1 MQRFYLLVLLC
12 VLSLSAISQSTI
24 KGKVRD
30 KATGEPIFSANVI
43 VKGTTTGITSDFEGE
58 FKIQVDKLPVTLQ
71 ISFIGYE
78 PKEVVV
84 SEANQRVD
92 VLLASAQILIDAAEI
107 VGERISDK
115 QKQAPLTVETMDA
128 IAIKEAP
135 SGSFYEGLGNL
146 KGVDLT
152 SASLGFKIINTRG
165 FNSTSPV
172 RSLQLI
178 DGVDNQSPGLNFSL
192 GNFLGSSDLDVKSV
206 DIVAGASSAFYGP
219 GAFNGVVNMQTKN
232 PFIFPGLSVSMK
244 VGERSLFEHAFRF
257 AEAIKNKE
265 GKDFFAYKLNFYFMQ
280 AYDWEAENYDQVD
293 GSLVPN
299 NNPGRYN
306 AVNIYGDE
314 YFPAN
319 DFSTSAPWNYPG
331 VGTFFRTGYKE
342 SDVVNYN
349 TDNTKASASFH
360 LRTKPEEGFDSPELV
375 YAFNIGT
382 GTTVYQ
388 GDNRFS
394 LRDIV
399 FFQNRIEFKKE
410 NKYFIRAY
418 MTKED
423 AGRSYDPY
431 ATSLRLQEEARSNE
445 DWAQVYIKYW
455 NDSIEDQLI
464 DMGFPQLEIDPGPP
478 FQIVFDYDSLD
489 SWMNFYND
497 SLTYFHNLV
506 ENWTNNG
513 TANVPGVGNLGYLT
527 PGTDAF
533 NQAFQRI
540 TSAKN
545 NDEFGGTRFFD
556 RSALYH
562 VHGEY
567 TFEPTFVDRI
577 KVGAN
582 GRLYKPNSDGTIFSD
597 TANTSITN
605 SEFGTYLGVEQKLK
619 GDRIMLSAT
628 VRADKNQNFDLI
640 VSPAASVVWRPR
652 ENDYLRAS
660 FSSALRNPTLA
671 DQYLDLNIGPAILR
685 GNLQGVDSLITLE
698 SFTNYR
704 SSLNTDT
711 IEYFNIDAIRP
722 EQVKTFEIGYR
733 TSIGK
738 KMYMDAGYY
747 FSSYSN
753 FIGYN
758 IGLEAKFD
766 DATALPS
773 DIQAYRY
780 SANSKNNVRTQGF
793 SIGLNY
799 YLNDIFG
806 ISGNYSWNKLVKV
819 DEDDP
824 IIPAFNT
831 PEHKY
836 NLSFSARDIKSN
848 LGAGN
853 LFGFSVNYK
862 WVQGFIFEGSPQF
875 TGFVPSYDL
884 VDAQV
889 NYLVKQINT
898 TFKLGASN
906 LLNNMQYQTYGG
918 PRIGRLA
925 YFSIVYDLTK

>member
-1 MQRFYLLVLLC
+1 MQKIILFVLVC
-12 VLSLSAISQSTI
+12 LSAISIQAQTTI
-24 KGKVRD
+24 KGRVRD
-30 KATGEPIFSANVI
+30 KGTGEAVFSANVI
-43 VKGTTTGITSDFEGE
+43 VKGTTTGITTDFEGE
-58 FKIQVDKLPVTLQ
+58 FKIQVPELPVTLQ

-78 PKEVVV
+78 MKEVTVR
-84 SEANQRVD
+84 EANQRVD
-92 VLLASAQILIDAAEI
+92 VLLNSAQIMIDEAEV
-107 VGERISDK
+107 VGERISER

-192 GNFLGSSDLDVKSV
+192 GNFLGSCDLDVKSV
-206 DIVAGASSAFYGP
+206 DIVAGASSAFFGP
-219 GAFNGVVNMQTKN
+219 GAFNGVINMQTKN

-257 AEAIKNKE
+257 AEAIENKD
-265 GKDFFAYKLNFYFMQ
+265 GKDFFAYKLNFYYMQ

-299 NNPGRYN
+299 DNPGRFN

-342 SDVVNYN
+342 SEVVDYN
-349 TDNTKASASFH
+349 TNNMKACASFH
-360 LRTKPEEGFDSPELV
+360 LRTKPEEGYDSPELV

-445 DWAQVYIKYW
+445 DWSKVYIKYW
-455 NDSIEDQLI
+455 ADSIEDQLI
-464 DMGFPQLEIDPGPP
+464 DMGFPQLQIDPGPP

-489 SWMNFYND
+489 SWMSFYND
-497 SLTYFHNLV
+497 SLSYFHGLV

-513 TANVPGVGNLGYLT
+513 SANVPGAGNIGFLT
-527 PGTDAF
+527 PGTEAF

-540 TSAKN
+540 TSANN

-567 TFEPTFVDRI
+567 TFEPTFLDQI

-597 TANTSITN
+597 TSGTRITN
-605 SEFGTYLGVEQKLK
+605 SEWGAYMGVEQKLK
-619 GDRIMLSAT
+619 ADRIILSAT

-640 VSPAASVVWRPR
+640 ISPAASVVWRPH

-671 DQYLDLNIGPAILR
+671 DQYLDLNVGPAILR

-698 SFTNYR
+698 SFNNYR

-722 EQVKTFEIGYR
+722 EQVRTFEIGYR
-733 TSIGK
+733 TTIGK
-738 KMYMDAGYY
+738 KLYADAGYY
-747 FSSYSN
+747 FSSYTN
-753 FIGYN
+753 FIGFN
-758 IGLEAKFD
+758 IGLQADFD
-766 DATALPS
+766 AATGLPT

-806 ISGNYSWNKLVKV
+806 ISGNYSWNKLIKV
-819 DEDDP
+819 DENDP

-875 TGFVPSYDL
+875 TGFVPSYNL
-884 VDAQV
+884 VDAQM
-889 NYLVKQINT
+889 NYYVKYIST
-898 TFKLGASN
+898 TFKIGASN
-906 LLNNMQYQTYGG
+906 LLNNKQYQTYGG

-925 YFSIVYDLTK
+925 YFSILYDLGK